1 MLFADASPVIMI
13 SLEAAIAMA
22 TGIAGG
28 LAASAKILVMFFKT
42 MLDQVTKEVADNR
55 QEIKENRE
63 AHALVTESLI
73 TLHKESINS
82 NASFQVAMNKLI
94 DQIDTKSNHG
104 KIQPAT

>member
-1 MLFADASPVIMI
+1 MLFADASPTIVI

-28 LAASAKILVMFFKT
+28 LAAGAKILVWFFQR
-42 MLDQVTKEVADNR
+42 MLDQVTKEVSDNR

-73 TLHKESINS
+73 ALHKESISS

-94 DQIDTKSNHG
+94 DRIDTNHG
-104 KIQPAT
+104 KVKPA